1 MPVAVAGVDPL
12 GAAGTVLGAADRV
25 RLSTHQSVDEDA
37 EQLTQQIGAGG
48 GQVLVQ
54 EAGRVQT
61 GSSGHRGSFSR
72 VDLVGLSKNHA
83 VTAYTS
89 TTTPSPGPGSH
100 TTLRDAT
107 ALGLEERHPRLDAAR
122 TAETETD

>member
-1 MPVAVAGVDPL
+1 MSINLIFKIAAVGILVSI
-12 GAAGTVLGAADRV
+12 
-25 RLSTHQSVDEDA
+25 LS
-37 EQLTQQIGAGG
+37 
-48 GQVLVQ
+48 QVLVQ

-89 TTTPSPGPGSH
+89 TTTPSPGP
-100 TTLRDAT
+100 
-107 ALGLEERHPRLDAAR
+107 AR
-122 TAETETD
+122 TPLCGTPLRGGVLTASGEASAAG